1 MALGTSFYSGAFA
14 PAKRTSPIDNTDYE
28 LSDAY
33 KPTGS
38 TTQPERSLTGGASAP
53 DPGAG
58 AHPFSPPGTSGT
70 SGSGTSQP
78 GVINDPYAPMLKH
91 LSDASDRLESAYSA
105 PHAGTAR
112 QIIGAILSRR
122 NPGLGGLVSG
132 ETQRNRGIEQAQQ
145 DYGIASSQL
154 GAARIL
160 QNQQIEN
167 NLKISQGKK
176 ADADAAY
183 ATSHANVIEN
193 PIPKPTP
200 EEQDIQDLMKP
211 GNINPATQK
220 PYTFHEA
227 RDAAAQGI
235 QDTKPDKTTG
245 LKPSEE
251 DKALSDYLQGHNLP
265 DTPANRDRARSVLKT
280 RDKPAKDP
288 DLADINKQLAEERLR
303 KMQEP
308 TGPEKNRAD
317 LAKNLNENL
326 DTLEE
331 IVNRRPDLF
340 GPGAGRMTELHMMI
354 GSSDPDIAALQNIKH
369 QAGMAQISAHGMR
382 SAQGV
387 DSAAQALMNFHNEP
401 QAIKGAIHSA
411 RNSVGTFAK
420 DVEDTRN
427 RISGAAPAAAP
438 AGPSVPS
445 FKDWKKSQQ

>member
-14 PAKRTSPIDNTDYE
+14 PAKRTSPIDNTDYD

-38 TTQPERSLTGGASAP
+38 TTQPERSLTGGATAT

-58 AHPFSPPGTSGT
+58 AHPFAPPGTSGT
-70 SGSGTSQP
+70 PGSGTSQP
-78 GVINDPYAPMLKH
+78 NIIRDVYAPQLH
-91 LSDASDRLESAYSA
+91 AAAANLESAYSA
-105 PHAGTAR
+105 PRPGTAR
-112 QIIGAILSRR
+112 QVIGAILSRH
-122 NPGLGGLVSG
+122 NPALGGIVSG
-132 ETQRNRGIEQAQQ
+132 ETQHQRGIQQAQEE
-145 DYGIASSQL
+145 YNIAGGQIQ
-154 GAARIL
+154 AARAMDTADIT
-160 QNQQIEN
+160 NQLHQ
-167 NLKISQGKK
+167 SQAELASDRAK
-176 ADADAAY
+176 ALL
-183 ATSHANVIEN
+183 N
-193 PIPKPTP
+193 PPPKSTP
-200 EEQDIQDLMKP
+200 EEMAMQDYIKQGKSPAQAYAQVQQDK
-211 GNINPATQK
+211 
-220 PYTFHEA
+220 
-227 RDAAAQGI
+227 
-235 QDTKPDKTTG
+235 QDTKPDKT
-245 LKPSEE
+245 LVPPKQSEE
-251 DKALSDYLQGHNLP
+251 DKALGDYLQGHGMA

-280 RDKPAKDP
+280 RDRPAKDP
-288 DLADINKQLAEERLR
+288 DLADLTKQLKEEQLR

-308 TGPEKNRAD
+308 SGPEKNRAD

-445 FKDWKKSQQ
+445 FADWKKNQH